1 MRVLLISHTCQSP
14 TEGQPRVRWLAKQ
27 PGLEL
32 CVLIPNQWRHYGC
45 WRGATIAEDVRSFCR
60 VEPVAFPWVGP
71 AQFYLHWY
79 PRLASLL
86 KSFRPDVID
95 LWEEPWGLVSAQA
108 VRLRNKLLPATRI
121 ISETEQNICKQLPFP
136 FEQFRR
142 YTLKHADF
150 AVARSHEAA
159 EVLRS
164 KGYAGEVEVVPNGV
178 DVELFRPMNRS
189 ECRSAIGAMG
199 FQVGYVGRL
208 VEEKGLS
215 DLVESLKW
223 CDPSVQ
229 LLFVGA
235 GPAKPALETQ
245 AARQGCAGRA
255 RFLEN
260 RPLEQLPEV
269 MNGLD
274 CLVLP
279 SRTTDRWKEQF
290 GRVLIEAGACGIP
303 VIGSDSGAIPD
314 VVGDAGLVAP
324 ERNPRELAA
333 AIEKLRV
340 DADLRTRMG
349 KAGLRQAVEQYSWQR
364 VAARMEEIY
373 RRVSKAEGSESAAS
387 EISVP
392 IGAET
397 GA

>member
-14 TEGQPRVRWLAKQ
+14 TEGQPRVRWLARQ

-32 CVLIPNQWRHYGC
+32 CVLIPNRWRHYGC
-45 WRGATIAEDVRSFCR
+45 WRQPAIGEDVRSVCR

-79 PRLASLL
+79 RGLASLL

-108 VRLRNKLLPATRI
+108 VRLRNKFVPATRI

-150 AVARSHEAA
+150 AVARSQEAA

-189 ECRSAIGAMG
+189 ECRSAIGAIG

-223 CDPSVQ
+223 CDQSVQ

-235 GPAKPALETQ
+235 GPAKRALEVQ
-245 AARQGCAGRA
+245 AARQGCAGRV
-255 RFLEN
+255 RFLES

-290 GRVLIEAGACGIP
+290 GRVLIEAGACGVP
-303 VIGSDSGAIPD
+303 VVGSDSGAISS
-314 VVGDAGLVAP
+314 VIGDAGLVVP

-333 AIEKLRV
+333 AIEMLRV

-349 KAGLRQAVEQYSWQR
+349 QAGRRQAVEQYSWQR
-364 VAARMEEIY
+364 VAERMEEIY

-387 EISVP
+387 EISIP

-397 GA
+397 GV